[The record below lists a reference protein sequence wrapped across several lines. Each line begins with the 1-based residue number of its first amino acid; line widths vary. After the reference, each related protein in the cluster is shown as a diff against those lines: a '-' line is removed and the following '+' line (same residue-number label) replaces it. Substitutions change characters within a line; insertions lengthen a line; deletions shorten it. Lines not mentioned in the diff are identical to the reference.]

1 MQLAQTFAQAE
12 SEVKQ
17 MMKQAIDAGNFSKLQ
32 SLLALQRIC
41 EDGKQISGR
50 LEGVASTPVPLGSA
64 KVVSEGP
71 QAGASSASRAMSK
84 KARGE
89 MARRSWIQG
98 CKLHLRHVKN
108 RLYQTP
114 SGSSVG
120 IASATENEDKR
131 PDRWWLGL
139 PDQSYDVV
147 VLLCEKSDGVVLD
160 FVLPRSFLAPVW
172 SGLTRSGGQVE
183 FHVEQSGATVNFR
196 TPGGWLS
203 ITSYLGNHSVLY

>member
-12 SEVKQ
+12 TEVKQ
-17 MMKQAIDAGNFSKLQ
+17 MMKQAIDAGNFGKLQ

-50 LEGVASTPVPLGSA
+50 LEDVASTAIQPNAA
-64 KVVSEGP
+64 KVASARP
-71 QAGASSASRAMSK
+71 RAGASSTRGALSK

-89 MARRSWIQG
+89 MARRAWIQG
-98 CKLHLRHVKN
+98 CKLPLRHVKN

-139 PDQSYDVV
+139 PDQPYDVV
-147 VLLCEKSDGVVLD
+147 VLLCEKSDGAVLD

-172 SGLTRSGGQVE
+172 SGLTRSAGQVE

-196 TPGGWLS
+196 TPGGWLP
-203 ITSYLGNHSVLY
+203 ITSYLGNHGVLY